1 MKVQNWNGRCEPPW
15 GHTTGTWSSMQLWEY
30 SNHRSILTDENWLSF
45 CPFFN
50 KLIISDTMCD
60 LCGIGAAVTNSDEEM
75 GELFQ
80 SDRPTY
86 IDCTLHNDAFLSFL
100 SSLTSYHNIGP
111 DRKLTKH
118 IIVHCTLHQLASLST
133 PTSVVRSSEGDQRR
147 NRKEEGREGK
157 KEKKKGEFSRR
168 NVNADGELFL
178 LGAKWHSK
186 DYHVKCIQ
194 DGEF

>member
-1 MKVQNWNGRCEPPW
+1 
-15 GHTTGTWSSMQLWEY
+15 
-30 SNHRSILTDENWLSF
+30 
-45 CPFFN
+45 
-50 KLIISDTMCD
+50 MCD

-147 NRKEEGREGK
+147 NRKEEGRKEGK
-157 KEKKKGEFSRR
+157 KRKGNFH
-168 NVNADGELFL
+168 A
-178 LGAKWHSK
+178 AM
-186 DYHVKCIQ
+186 
-194 DGEF
+194 

>member
-1 MKVQNWNGRCEPPW
+1 
-15 GHTTGTWSSMQLWEY
+15 MQLEEY
-30 SNHRSILTDENWLSF
+30 PNPRSILIDRQ

-86 IDCTLHNDAFLSFL
+86 IDCILHNDAFQSFL
-100 SSLTSYHNIGP
+100 SCLTSYHNIGP
-111 DRKLTKH
+111 DRNVIKH

-133 PTSVVRSSEGDQRR
+133 PTFVVRSSEGIKEGIGRR
-147 NRKEEGREGK
+147 RKEGK
-157 KEKKKGEFSRR
+157 KEGKKERGIFTPQC
-168 NVNADGELFL
+168 
-178 LGAKWHSK
+178 
-186 DYHVKCIQ
+186 KC
-194 DGEF
+194 

>member
-1 MKVQNWNGRCEPPW
+1 
-15 GHTTGTWSSMQLWEY
+15 
-30 SNHRSILTDENWLSF
+30 
-45 CPFFN
+45 
-50 KLIISDTMCD
+50 MCD
-60 LCGIGAAVTNSDEEM
+60 LCGSGAAGTNSDEEM

-86 IDCTLHNDAFLSFL
+86 IDCTLHNNAFQSFL
-100 SSLTSYHNIGP
+100 SSLTSYHKIGP

-133 PTSVVRSSEGDQRR
+133 PTSVVRSSEGIKEGIGRR
-147 NRKEEGREGK
+147 KEGK

-178 LGAKWHSK
+178 LGAK
-186 DYHVKCIQ
+186 
-194 DGEF
+194 